1 MCLCDCAIASSI
13 LGFSLDK
20 MFTSRNRLYHVNI
33 DPSAPSGTTRFNFD
47 LQKHGVNN
55 YMWYL
60 NGVGIQIGQN
70 GWSVNSDSDNLLVLQ
85 QSDSKKNLNTD
96 DVGELTLRAISSSK
110 GDYSTNKFL
119 TFGKFF
125 FLFMEKKYVVIF
137 TCEFPHW

>member
-20 MFTSRNRLYHVNI
+20 MFASRNRLYYVNI

-47 LQKHGVNN
+47 LQKPDVKN

-70 GWSVNSDSDNLLVLQ
+70 GWSVNSDKDNNLLVLQ
-85 QSDSKKNLNTD
+85 QRDSKKNLNTD

-110 GDYSTNKFL
+110 GDYSSNKIL
-119 TFGKFF
+119 TFSKLFF
-125 FLFMEKKYVVIF
+125 SF
-137 TCEFPHW
+137 H